1 MTPIEAYIR
10 QVAPRYGIDPDVAVR
25 VANSEGGLSD
35 PFRQGEA
42 MLRYGREESY
52 GPFQLHMR
60 WGGLGTRALAAGIDP
75 RKDWEGGVDYALQ
88 EAGKRGWGQWFG
100 AAKAGIGNYDGIGGK
115 IAKTQDI
122 QGPLHVRHPPNSPIG
137 EPPAA
142 GAGAAPA
149 PAAGPADNPYGALAA
164 KDDPKETTG
173 DILGD
178 AIGGLGDGGNTGFR
192 RAQVPQLPA
201 QAGYTTLPSM
211 ASIDPQQAM
220 QQRNELAMAMARL
233 NAGKLWG

>member
-75 RKDWEGGVDYALQ
+75 RKDWEGGVDYAL
-88 EAGKRGWGQWFG
+88 
-100 AAKAGIGNYDGIGGK
+100 
-115 IAKTQDI
+115 
-122 QGPLHVRHPPNSPIG
+122 HVRHPPNSTIG